1 MARVR
6 KRSSGFFGKL
16 IALLLGFILGIV
28 STIGGIGGLGY
39 VLVTQVKIKD
49 AVGTVEQFTG
59 ELDYSKYITDEY
71 AEETILGLFGAIAG
85 VADEFANGTGSLS
98 SFEKISPIVRD
109 VAVGLADTL
118 SAYGVEISVDGLM
131 KTPMSEFSVFL
142 TDTLGKIEVGMLIN
156 SFGAL
161 NVNDGLMMKLLFGT
175 EGVHFEVTADGVAML
190 PVTFTL
196 QSDGNFYDDTDVPFT
211 KNGDVWVKGNQTI
224 SASTGEYAYVVTETV
239 DENVATV
246 YELKLKDGETIVYE
260 AYLANEAQLHKGLL
274 LGELIGGNV
283 DILSAVGELPL
294 GDLLNLNGSSDAL
307 LLSLAY
313 GERGIDYEIVADGDG
328 DGKPDVKMLG
338 NSKPMTLND
347 LTGNNDALFQRLALG
362 DVMGLKQGDDSILM
376 SLAYGPTDHY
386 TFDANGFVKMNPM
399 RFTVKGEK
407 VFDGDEE
414 VGAVLVNHVI
424 TPPNVVYKAEIDG
437 EILYLSGDDTNGYYA
452 YETDVLADGRQESD
466 RVLYPKTTIADLQT
480 NASDIIGEMEL
491 GSALGVDILT
501 ATADEKFMLAIA
513 YGYEN
518 THYKIVNKGTANA
531 YVEWIKPYK
540 PRTINYLRDY
550 SSTVFNEIR
559 LQSLISAKPDDKLF
573 MFLLYGKEGVQY
585 QNGANG
591 VEMLQ
596 MQLGVADGKVYDIFG
611 YDQHGTVAQTANGYT
626 VKIGEFEY
634 TLPLAN
640 PVKNADDSQ
649 KTVATKDGKTAS
661 LYYVFSTAGDA
672 VNYHPRT
679 LSEVYVEDH
688 SVVDDMMDSLTI
700 GELVHYTQDSG
711 EKHSLFDT
719 ISTWTVKDLQNK
731 DKIQALTVGDILEIA
746 DGDVILNSLKDTP
759 ISGLNNA
766 IHTLELQKIIPVATL
781 ESNMF
786 LKHLKTSSIDT
797 LATDIEGL
805 KIRDVFAEQFANPT
819 GVWKY
824 VATSDG
830 NGNDYTIKDMD
841 KMIGSVTEKI
851 KTATIGNLATD
862 GIISVDTNF
871 LNKEIIYTINI
882 AGMQKTVANS
892 DDFGGK
898 TTISQMTITELSSYM
913 VNLFNVINEFQNA
926 HA

>member
-16 IALLLGFILGIV
+16 IALLLGFILGVV
-28 STIGGIGGLGY
+28 STVGGVGGLGY
-39 VLVTQVKIKD
+39 LLVTQVKIKD
-49 AVGTVEQFTG
+49 AVGTVEEFTG
-59 ELDYSKYITDEY
+59 DIDYSKYITDEY
-71 AEETILGLFGAIAG
+71 AEETLLGLFGAIAG

-246 YELKLKDGETIVYE
+246 YELKLKDGETTIYE

-313 GERGIDYEIVADGDG
+313 GERGIDYEIVADGNG

-347 LTGNNDALFQRLALG
+347 LTGNTDALFQRLALG

-399 RFTVKGEK
+399 RFTVKGDK

-466 RVLYPKTTIADLQT
+466 RVLYPKTTIADLQN

-501 ATADEKFMLAIA
+501 ATADEKFMVAIA

-559 LQSLISAKPDDKLF
+559 LHSLISAKPDDKLF

-591 VEMLQ
+591 VEMMQ

-661 LYYVFSTAGDA
+661 LYYAFSTAGDA

-679 LSEVYVEDH
+679 LSEVYVEEH

-700 GELVHYTQDSG
+700 GELVHYTQDSV

-731 DKIQALTVGDILEIA
+731 DKIQALTVGDILEINEN
-746 DGDVILNSLKDTP
+746 DTILNALKDTP

-766 IHTLELQKIIPVATL
+766 IHTLPLEKILPAATL
-781 ESNMF
+781 DSNMF
-786 LKHLKTSSIDT
+786 LKYLKGSSIDT
-797 LATDIEGL
+797 LATDIEKL
-805 KIRDVFAEQFANPT
+805 SVKQIFADQLTSPT

-824 VATSDG
+824 VATDDG

-882 AGMQKTVANS
+882 AGMQKTVVAQ
-892 DDFGGK
+892 DAFGGK
-898 TTISQMTITELSSYM
+898 TTIAQMTITELSSYM

-926 HA
+926 HT